1 METVLRVAAIY
12 LFVLVALRVL
22 GKREFGQLSPIELVT
37 LLMIPEI
44 VSQALTREDYS
55 LTNAAIGVAT
65 LLVLVFVTSL
75 LMHRFQKAEIV
86 IAGQPTVLVRQGEL
100 IGGAL
105 NKMRITPDEVF
116 NEMHK
121 AGLQQLEQVQ
131 WAILESDGRIAIV
144 PAEAARGRSGVA
156 NAAAKERKPVS

>member
-100 IGGAL
+100 IGTAL
-105 NKMRITPDEVF
+105 NAMRVTPDEVF
-116 NEMHK
+116 SEMHK